1 MREPCWLT
9 TAEAGEERRRGEGR
23 RGGGRGEGRR
33 EEDNEVEFWEKRKF
47 KHCESC
53 GWGEVGDA
61 GLRGVSEVCG

>member
-9 TAEAGEERRRGEGR
+9 TAEAKRRGNG
-23 RGGGRGEGRR
+23 GGGREEGRR